1 MESAVRPAGVAAV
14 ALLGIALVSCAAPA
28 VNTPAISAPAASTTA
43 RPTVDPVA
51 PLHEEQRHAAGAVT
65 VIASW
70 VPGAAA
76 ARVALDTHSVE
87 LDGFDLTA
95 LARVRLDGA
104 SWVSPTLW
112 DAPKGGHHRSGT
124 LTFGSLEPAQIAGAR
139 LIELE
144 VRDVGASHLLRWQ
157 RAP

>member
-1 MESAVRPAGVAAV
+1 MMPGRVAAAAVV
-14 ALLGIALVSCAAPA
+14 AIALASCAAPA
-28 VNTPAISAPAASTTA
+28 VTAPAASTSAQATA
-43 RPTVDPVA
+43 DAVA
-51 PLHEEQRHAAGAVT
+51 PLPEEQKHEAGAVT

-70 VPGAAA
+70 VSGASS

-87 LDGFDLTA
+87 LDGFDLTV
-95 LARVRLDGA
+95 LARVRLDGGP
-104 SWVSPTLW
+104 WVSPTLW

-124 LTFGSLEPAQIAGAR
+124 LTFGSLQPAQIAGAR

>member
-1 MESAVRPAGVAAV
+1 MTRGRVAATALV
-14 ALLGIALVSCAAPA
+14 AIALISCAAPS
-28 VNTPAISAPAASTTA
+28 VTAPAASTPAQATA
-43 RPTVDPVA
+43 DSVA
-51 PLHEEQRHAAGAVT
+51 SLPEEKQHQAGAVT

-70 VPGAAA
+70 VPGTST

-87 LDGFDLTA
+87 LDGFDLTV
-95 LARVRLDGA
+95 LARVRLDGGP
-104 SWVSPTLW
+104 WVSPTLW
-112 DAPKGGHHRSGT
+112 DAPKGGHHRSGA
-124 LTFGSLEPAQIAGAR
+124 LTFGSLEPRALAGAS

>member
-1 MESAVRPAGVAAV
+1 MTRGRVAA
-14 ALLGIALVSCAAPA
+14 AAFITIAVVSCTTPA
-28 VNTPAISAPAASTTA
+28 VNTPAVSAPAAGTTA

-51 PLHEEQRHAAGAVT
+51 PLPEEQRHEAGAVT

-70 VPGAAA
+70 VPGASS

-87 LDGFDLTA
+87 LDGFDLTV
-95 LARVRLDGA
+95 LARVRLDGGP
-104 SWVSPTLW
+104 WVSPTLW

-124 LTFGSLEPAQIAGAR
+124 LTFASLEPAQITGAR